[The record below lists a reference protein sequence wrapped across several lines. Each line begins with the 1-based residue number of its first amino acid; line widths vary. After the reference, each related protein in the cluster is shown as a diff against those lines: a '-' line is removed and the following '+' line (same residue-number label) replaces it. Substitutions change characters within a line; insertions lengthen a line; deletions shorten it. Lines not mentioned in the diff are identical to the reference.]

1 MELAFRNALG
11 QTDARYWTF
20 GVALVSMAVLLGGS
34 YKTLER
40 VSVGLVATFT
50 LITILCTIL
59 LQWTGFAITV
69 DDVRQGL
76 TFNMPAPELLTV
88 GLIMTAPGMCAGT
101 GIGTS
106 EMMSYTYRCV
116 ENGYARNTGDNQP
129 GGDWPK
135 RARGWI
141 RVMYTDVF
149 LTMVVYTIST
159 VCFYFLGAAIL
170 FKMDRNVAGTKT
182 LEDLGHIYTGSLG
195 NWAATLFVVGG
206 FFVLFSTILSGV
218 AGGTRIL
225 TDGLCVLRIIDPH
238 DYPARLRF
246 TRIFAVVSLTLYT
259 LIYALFENPPVMLMI
274 SSMMGVAVYPVLGLG
289 TLYLRHRK
297 VDSRIHPTRLTTF
310 W

>member
-1 MELAFRNALG
+1 
-11 QTDARYWTF
+11 
-20 GVALVSMAVLLGGS
+20 
-34 YKTLER
+34 
-40 VSVGLVATFT
+40 
-50 LITILCTIL
+50 
-59 LQWTGFAITV
+59 
-69 DDVRQGL
+69 
-76 TFNMPAPELLTV
+76 
-88 GLIMTAPGMCAGT
+88 
-101 GIGTS
+101 
-106 EMMSYTYRCV
+106 
-116 ENGYARNTGDNQP
+116 
-129 GGDWPK
+129 
-135 RARGWI
+135 
-141 RVMYTDVF
+141 MYTDVF